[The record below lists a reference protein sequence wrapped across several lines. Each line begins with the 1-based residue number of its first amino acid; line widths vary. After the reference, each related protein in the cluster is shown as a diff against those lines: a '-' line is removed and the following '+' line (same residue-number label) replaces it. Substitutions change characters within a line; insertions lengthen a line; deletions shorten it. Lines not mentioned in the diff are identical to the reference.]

1 MTFDTTKPFEEMTAE
16 EMGEVNRKLRKEQTK
31 NKGKHPYSVP
41 GIRLHGY
48 LPAKM
53 KDRFLICMDYAWKS
67 GWLKRKNGYHFVSWG
82 MERIIDSIEADMANN
97 PRFSDLQDSQTELTP

>member
-1 MTFDTTKPFEEMTAE
+1 MTVDKYKPFEEMTAE
-16 EMGEVNRKLRKEQTK
+16 ELEEVDRKVRTEPTR

-53 KDRFLICMDYAWKS
+53 KDRFLSAMDFAWKS
-67 GWLKRKNGYHFVSWG
+67 GWLKRKNKYYFVIWCV
-82 MERIIDSIEADMANN
+82 ERVIASIEEEMSHN
-97 PRFSDLQDSQTELTP
+97 PRFSDLQDNQT